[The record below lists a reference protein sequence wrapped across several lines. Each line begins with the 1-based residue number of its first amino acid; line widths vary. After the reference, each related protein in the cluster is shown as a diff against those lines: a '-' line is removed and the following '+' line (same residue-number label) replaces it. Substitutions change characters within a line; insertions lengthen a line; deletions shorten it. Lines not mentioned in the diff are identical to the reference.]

1 MKLLLAVLSMTFL
14 LSVGALAL
22 GAIVSL
28 TAMFF
33 GYPVG
38 WSIATAIVC
47 ITFASSGWKGLTNLG
62 LGAKGIRNNAE
73 GAFGLLHI
81 TALATVILFALSGAP
96 YQLSAW
102 WALLM
107 PLIVIP
113 SFALQWL
120 FELALDIVNPSG
132 KRA

>member
-1 MKLLLAVLSMTFL
+1 MKLLLSVLSMTFL

-22 GAIVSL
+22 GAIASL
-28 TAMFF
+28 IAMFF

-38 WSIATAIVC
+38 WSIATAIAC
-47 ITFASSGWKGLTNLG
+47 IAFASSGWKGLTNLG
-62 LGAKGIRNNAE
+62 LGVKGISNNAE

-81 TALATVILFALSGAP
+81 TALAAVVLFAFSEIP

-107 PLIVIP
+107 PLLIIP

-120 FELALDIVNPSG
+120 FELALDVINPIG

>member
-1 MKLLLAVLSMTFL
+1 MKLLLSMLSMTFL

-22 GAIVSL
+22 GSIGSL
-28 TAMFF
+28 VAMFF

-38 WSIATAIVC
+38 WSIATAIAC
-47 ITFASSGWKGLTNLG
+47 FAFAGSGWKGLTNLG
-62 LGAKGIRNNAE
+62 LGEKGISNNAE

-81 TALATVILFALSGAP
+81 SVLVAVVLFALSETP

-107 PLIVIP
+107 PLLIIP
-113 SFALQWL
+113 SFAFQWL
-120 FELALDIVNPSG
+120 LEIVLNVINPNG

>member
-1 MKLLLAVLSMTFL
+1 MKLLLSVLSMAFL
-14 LSVGALAL
+14 LFVGALAL

-28 TAMFF
+28 IAMFF

-47 ITFASSGWKGLTNLG
+47 SAFANSGWKGLTNLG
-62 LGAKGIRNNAE
+62 LGAKGISNNAE

-81 TALATVILFALSGAP
+81 TALAAVVLFAFSEIP

-102 WALLM
+102 WALLI
-107 PLIVIP
+107 PLLIIP
-113 SFALQWL
+113 SLALQWL
-120 FELALDIVNPSG
+120 FELVLDVINPSG